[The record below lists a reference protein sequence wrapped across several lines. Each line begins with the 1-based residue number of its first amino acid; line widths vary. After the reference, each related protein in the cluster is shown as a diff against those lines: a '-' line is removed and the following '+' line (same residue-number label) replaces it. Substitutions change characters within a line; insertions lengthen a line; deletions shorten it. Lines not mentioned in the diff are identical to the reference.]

1 MLKKTNRRSYSGLMS
16 LPVFG
21 LYDKDKLVATIR
33 ASGDLEA
40 KEVFRAHGFSVDTL
54 ELRKLP

>member
-1 MLKKTNRRSYSGLMS
+1 MS

-21 LYDKDKLVATIR
+21 LYDKDNKLVATIR
-33 ASGDLEA
+33 ASSDLEA
-40 KEVFRAHGFSVDTL
+40 KEVFGAHGFPVNTL